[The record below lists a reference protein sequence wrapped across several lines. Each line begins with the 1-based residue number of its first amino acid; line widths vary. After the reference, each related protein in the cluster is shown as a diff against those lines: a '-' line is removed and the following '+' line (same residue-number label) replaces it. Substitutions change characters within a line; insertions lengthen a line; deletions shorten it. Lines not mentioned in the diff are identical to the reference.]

1 MGKKCLPA
9 VQGETVDSLPGG
21 GSMSRPTQERFTIAE
36 FADMLGFPV
45 AALNAIIAKNRT
57 AIKKPF
63 YSISQLAD
71 RWGCSRAQVYN
82 ILREAEYKILNT
94 ASKDSER
101 RQSWRI
107 PASVVE
113 RIEQTRMERLPEVA
127 A

>member
-1 MGKKCLPA
+1 VPVPRTKPK
-9 VQGETVDSLPGG
+9 QEQFTV
-21 GSMSRPTQERFTIAE
+21 AE

-57 AIKKPF
+57 AVKKPF
-63 YSISQLAD
+63 YNISQLAE
-71 RWGCSRAQVYN
+71 RWGISRAQVYN
-82 ILREAEYKILNT
+82 VLREAEFKVLNT
-94 ASKDSER
+94 ASKESEK

-113 RIEQTRMERLPEVA
+113 KIEQSRMERLPEVA